1 MAFVK
6 AALNYAVAYSQALAQ
21 AYPYALYFGKLYNV
35 ENDSRYRW
43 VNADTI
49 KIPILS
55 VKGRVNGDRDSIG
68 TAARNYNNT
77 WETKQLTNFRK
88 WSTLVHRLDIDETN
102 AVASIQNIT
111 TVFNEEQ
118 KFREKD
124 CYLISKLYTDWTGQ
138 GKTANTTAITASNI
152 LTVIDKMMEDMT
164 EKRVPTQGR
173 ILYLTPAMNTYLKSA
188 LQRKLTATEDVVR
201 RQIEMLDDVEI
212 VEVPSD
218 CMKTSYTFTEGCE
231 VASKAVQINL
241 FLVHP
246 SAVITPERYNFV
258 NLAEPTALTEGK
270 YYYYEEAYEDVF
282 ILNKKADGLAFNITA
297 SS

>member
-49 KIPILS
+49 KIPVLS

-77 WETKQLTNFRK
+77 WETKTLTNFRK
-88 WSTLVHRLDIDETN
+88 WSTLVHPLDIEETN

-111 TVFNEEQ
+111 KVFNEEQ

-124 CYLISKLYTDWTGQ
+124 CYLISKLYKDWTDQ
-138 GKTANTTAITASNI
+138 SKTANTTAITAANI

-188 LQRKLTATEDVVR
+188 LQRRLTATDDVVR

-212 VEVPSD
+212 IEVPSN

-231 VASKAVQINL
+231 VAAKAGQINL

-282 ILNKKADGLAFNITA
+282 ILNNKADGIAFNITA
-297 SS
+297 GA

>member
-1 MAFVK
+1 MAFAK

-49 KIPILS
+49 KIPVLS

-77 WETKQLTNFRK
+77 GETKQLTNFRK
-88 WSTLVHRLDIDETN
+88 WSTLVHPLDIDETN

-111 TVFNEEQ
+111 KVFNEEQ

-124 CYLISKLYTDWTGQ
+124 CYLISKLYGDWTGQ
-138 GKTANTTAITASNI
+138 SKTANTTAITAANI

-164 EKRVPTQGR
+164 EKRIPTQGR

-188 LQRKLTATEDVVR
+188 LQRRLTATDDVVR

-231 VASKAVQINL
+231 VAAKAGQINL

-297 SS
+297 SA

>member
-43 VNADTI
+43 VAADTI
-49 KIPILS
+49 KIPVLS
-55 VKGRVNGDRDSIG
+55 VKGRVNGDRDSLG

-77 WETKQLTNFRK
+77 WEPKQLTFFRK
-88 WSTLVHRLDIDETN
+88 WSTLVHPMDIDETN

-111 TVFNEEQ
+111 KVFNEEQ
-118 KFREKD
+118 KFKEKD
-124 CYLISKLYTDWTGQ
+124 CYLISKIYKDWTGQ
-138 GKTANTTAITASNI
+138 GKTANTTAITAANI

-173 ILYLTPAMNTYLKSA
+173 ILYLTPTMNTYLKSA
-188 LQRKLTATEDVVR
+188 LQRRLTATDDVVR
-201 RQIEMLDDVEI
+201 RQIESLDDVEI

-218 CMKTSYTFTEGCE
+218 LMKTVYTFTEGVE
-231 VASKAVQINL
+231 IGAKAGQVNL

-246 SAVITPERYNFV
+246 SAVITPEKYAFSS
-258 NLAEPTALTEGK
+258 LEAPSALTEGK
-270 YYYYEEAYEDVF
+270 YYYYEEDYEDVF
-282 ILNKKADGLAFNITA
+282 ILNNKVDGIAFNITA
-297 SS
+297 SA

>member
-1 MAFVK
+1 MAFAK

-49 KIPILS
+49 KIPVLS

-88 WSTLVHRLDIDETN
+88 WSTLVHPLDIDETN

-111 TVFNEEQ
+111 KVFNEEQ

-124 CYLISKLYTDWTGQ
+124 CYLISKLYSDWTGQ

-188 LQRKLTATEDVVR
+188 IQRKLTATEDVVR

-231 VASKAVQINL
+231 VASKAGQINL

-282 ILNKKADGLAFNITA
+282 ILNKKADALAFNITA
-297 SS
+297 SA

>member
-49 KIPILS
+49 KIPVLS

-88 WSTLVHRLDIDETN
+88 WSTLVHPLDIDETN

-111 TVFNEEQ
+111 KVFNEEQ

-124 CYLISKLYTDWTGQ
+124 CYLISKLYKDWTDQ
-138 GKTANTTAITASNI
+138 SKTANTTAITAANI

-188 LQRKLTATEDVVR
+188 LQRRLTATDDVVR
-201 RQIEMLDDVEI
+201 RQIEVLDDVEI

-231 VASKAVQINL
+231 VAAKAGQINL

-246 SAVITPERYNFV
+246 SAVITPEQYSYAG
-258 NLAEPTALTEGK
+258 LSEPSAYTEAK
-270 YYYYEEAYEDVF
+270 YYYYEESYEDVF

-297 SS
+297 GA

>member
-49 KIPILS
+49 KIPVLS

-88 WSTLVHRLDIDETN
+88 WSTLVHPLDIDETN

-111 TVFNEEQ
+111 KVFNEEQ

-124 CYLISKLYTDWTGQ
+124 CYLISKLYGDWTGQ
-138 GKTANTTAITASNI
+138 GKTANTTAITAANI

-173 ILYLTPAMNTYLKSA
+173 ILYLTPTMNTYLKSA

-231 VASKAVQINL
+231 VASKAGQINL

>member
-49 KIPILS
+49 KIPVLS

-77 WETKQLTNFRK
+77 WETKTLTNFRK
-88 WSTLVHRLDIDETN
+88 WSTLVHPLDIDETN

-111 TVFNEEQ
+111 KVFNEEQ

-124 CYLISKLYTDWTGQ
+124 CYLISKLYKDWTDQ
-138 GKTANTTAITASNI
+138 SKTANTTAITAANI

-188 LQRKLTATEDVVR
+188 LQRRLTATDDVVR

-212 VEVPSD
+212 VEVPSN

-231 VASKAVQINL
+231 VAAKAGQINL

-282 ILNKKADGLAFNITA
+282 ILNNKADGIAFNITA
-297 SS
+297 GA

>member
-88 WSTLVHRLDIDETN
+88 WSTLVHPLDIDETN

-111 TVFNEEQ
+111 KVFNEEQ

-124 CYLISKLYTDWTGQ
+124 CYLISKLYGDWTGQ
-138 GKTANTTAITASNI
+138 GKTANNTAITASNI

-188 LQRKLTATEDVVR
+188 LQRRLTATDDVVR

-231 VASKAVQINL
+231 VAAKAGQINL

-246 SAVITPERYNFV
+246 SAVITPEKYSYAG
-258 NLAEPTALTEGK
+258 LSEPSAFTENK

-297 SS
+297 GA

>member
-88 WSTLVHRLDIDETN
+88 WSTLVHPLDIDETN

-111 TVFNEEQ
+111 KVFNEEQ

-124 CYLISKLYTDWTGQ
+124 CYLISKLYSDWTGQ

-173 ILYLTPAMNTYLKSA
+173 ILYLTPTMNTYLKSA
-188 LQRKLTATEDVVR
+188 IQRKLTATEDVVR

-212 VEVPSD
+212 VEVPSA
-218 CMKTSYTFTEGCE
+218 CMKTSYTFTESCE
-231 VASKAVQINL
+231 VASKAGQINL

-258 NLAEPTALTEGK
+258 NLSEPTALTEGK

-297 SS
+297 GA

>member
-21 AYPYALYFGKLYNV
+21 AYPYTLYFGKLYNV

-88 WSTLVHRLDIDETN
+88 WSTLVHPLDIDETN
-102 AVASIQNIT
+102 AIASIQNIT
-111 TVFNEEQ
+111 KVFNEEQ

-124 CYLISKLYTDWTGQ
+124 CYLISKLYGDWTGQ
-138 GKTANTTAITASNI
+138 SKTANTTAITAANI

-188 LQRKLTATEDVVR
+188 LQRRLTATDDVVR

-231 VASKAVQINL
+231 VAAKAGQINL

-246 SAVITPERYNFV
+246 SAVITPERYSFV
-258 NLAEPTALTEGK
+258 NLTEPTALTEGK

-297 SS
+297 GA

>member
-6 AALNYAVAYSQALAQ
+6 AALNYAVAYAQALAQ

-49 KIPILS
+49 KIPVLS

-77 WETKQLTNFRK
+77 WETKTLTNFRK
-88 WSTLVHRLDIDETN
+88 WSTLVHPLDIDETN

-111 TVFNEEQ
+111 KVFNEEQ

-124 CYLISKLYTDWTGQ
+124 CYLISKLYKDWTDQ
-138 GKTANTTAITASNI
+138 SKTANTTAITAANI

-188 LQRKLTATEDVVR
+188 LQRRLTATDDVVR

-212 VEVPSD
+212 VEVPSN

-231 VASKAVQINL
+231 VAAKAGQINL

-282 ILNKKADGLAFNITA
+282 ILNNKADGIAFNITA
-297 SS
+297 GA

>member
-55 VKGRVNGDRDSIG
+55 VKGRVNGDRDSIE

-88 WSTLVHRLDIDETN
+88 WSTLVHPLDIDETN

-111 TVFNEEQ
+111 KVFNEEQ

-124 CYLISKLYTDWTGQ
+124 CYLISKLYKDWTDQ
-138 GKTANTTAITASNI
+138 SKTANTTAITAANI

-173 ILYLTPAMNTYLKSA
+173 ILYLTPTMNTYLKSA

-218 CMKTSYTFTEGCE
+218 CMKTAYTFTEGCE
-231 VASKAVQINL
+231 VASKAGQINL

-282 ILNKKADGLAFNITA
+282 ILNKKADALAFNITA